1 VDESPPITFREVLL
15 LKSNKNVNES
25 LGRFISLVL
34 RHHPESIGLTLDEFG
49 YANVSELISQMNRH
63 GKRIDF
69 DTLKNIV
76 ETNDKQRY
84 SFNGDYTK
92 VRANQGHSIPVNLL
106 LVERVPPEV
115 LYHGTATRF
124 LDSIM
129 EEGITKQ
136 SRQYVHLSKDVETAT
151 KVGKRHGKSV
161 VLVLDTLNMYRDG
174 VKFYLSDNG
183 VWLTDYVSSKY
194 IKAVQHE
201 S

>member
-1 VDESPPITFREVLL
+1 
-15 LKSNKNVNES
+15 
-25 LGRFISLVL
+25 
-34 RHHPESIGLTLDEFG
+34 
-49 YANVSELISQMNRH
+49 MNRH

-69 DTLKNIV
+69 NTLKNIV

-84 SFNGDYTK
+84 SFNDDYTK
-92 VRANQGHSIPVNLL
+92 IRANQGHSIPVNLQ
-106 LVERVPPEV
+106 LVEKIPPDV

-151 KVGKRHGKSV
+151 KVGKRHGKSI
-161 VLVLDTLNMYRDG
+161 VLVLDALNMYRDG

-183 VWLTDYVSSKY
+183 VWLTNYVSSKY

>member
-1 VDESPPITFREVLL
+1 MDESPPITFREVLL
-15 LKSNKNVNES
+15 LKSNKNGNES